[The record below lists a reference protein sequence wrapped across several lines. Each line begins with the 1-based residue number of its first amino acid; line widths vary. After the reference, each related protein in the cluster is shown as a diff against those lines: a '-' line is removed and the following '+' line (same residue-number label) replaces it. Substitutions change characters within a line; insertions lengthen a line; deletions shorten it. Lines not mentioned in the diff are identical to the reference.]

1 MKKLQAKPGYSSQE
15 IDILGVTSCVE
26 VAVKCVDMDR
36 SKRPC
41 IQQIVHELE
50 ELEAKLKTMS
60 LAPDVSKTV
69 QRSCDTNILSVDPT
83 MEVRFLFEL
92 RKEASCCLQL
102 TNKTGGFIAFNI
114 LINENNYIVRPSQ
127 GTIPPCSR
135 RYVVVMLRAKEAA
148 PPYMRCDDMLL
159 VQSTGVS
166 QDLGDMNYRELF
178 KTAMGNE
185 VVDVVKLPIAYVTL
199 DQ

>member
-69 QRSCDTNILSVDPT
+69 Q
-83 MEVRFLFEL
+83 VRFTTGKTWEPLLCFA
-92 RKEASCCLQL
+92 RSLQL
-102 TNKTGGFIAFNI
+102 FLNLLQSSVLHGPCNFS
-114 LINENNYIVRPSQ
+114 LIFCNHLFVKI
-127 GTIPPCSR
+127 
-135 RYVVVMLRAKEAA
+135 MLNL
-148 PPYMRCDDMLL
+148 YLL
-159 VQSTGVS
+159 
-166 QDLGDMNYRELF
+166 N
-178 KTAMGNE
+178 
-185 VVDVVKLPIAYVTL
+185 DVFSNWPH
-199 DQ
+199 